1 MTHGVHN
8 MPLESERPRVV
19 AASRVQTPA
28 LVVLLGS
35 TSALAGLELMRHML
49 TLKAEDRRQVAL
61 VSIDTD
67 DPPAPLVEFRQQYT
81 NVFQEFPL
89 RISVPVG
96 ILEAQHMN
104 ESAGHTFIEG
114 REPQYFTNGAG
125 GIRNNGHVAA
135 CFNYQYIYDVLDR
148 ALASIARLSNEE
160 GTAQVR
166 AVQANIVSFLGGGTG
181 SGILADIAVIVRE
194 LLMYRQYD
202 QRLNLFCMLPEPV
215 SGVNPNDVRWRKS
228 NATACLLELIAFSR
242 AAAGSASGI
251 YEKRMR
257 NRAHRLTNDPLANEV
272 YLIGRSA
279 MDNAGDTARIV
290 GQDLFQRITDASGV
304 GFLEH
309 SKWVDRRTLGAT
321 DERGLPTM
329 FGTSCPLEVRFPAEE
344 MTLAYAQISASH
356 LLPLL
361 ASYRPA
367 GRAASEVEQR
377 EWQKK
382 WRQVARFDAGAG
394 NPQAV
399 RINEFRRSDFEDTV
413 ETQLDLLW
421 ARLERQERE
430 METRL
435 KDIIEQQERSELA
448 HIKAMPRQGT
458 ENGEEVS
465 LINVRILHL
474 QRLEQEYRCALDDLH
489 TRQAPQVPLR
499 PLDLETKLVRQ
510 LQLPGLLHRL
520 VRDHAGAVCEEY
532 NAHLHAH
539 ARAAR
544 HRQVEQALK
553 NLQQQ
558 IHEELT
564 QSIAWFQ
571 SAGAEERARGLR
583 ERGMGSMAWHGNLEH
598 PHPHQRHVFD
608 LRTLRTQ
615 DGRNV
620 AAERLYLWATGGE
633 SAVRGEPLEYR
644 KFVGMCVEY
653 MSRQV
658 SSGSGQTASIERQV
672 ARRLADQV
680 VEFFQDYYQQR
691 FQNMNLFELLEK
703 AAPPPQSDQGREEQI
718 GNYLLD
724 HLRHMRGLM
733 TSLVA
738 FEAQLWVE
746 GLNTLD
752 TSVYLGVHFR
762 DGSQH
767 TLLDQVLQRLGP
779 LTSSGQTPVVAIS
792 LDPHRLQVAY
802 GQHAISLS
810 TVRDFYLDQNSS
822 MECYLEYQSIWS
834 NSKGKGLMPVHSSQ
848 EAQKLVTTASALGYP
863 RPLPEL
869 VIRRPAGVSTP
880 VQAPQTPASGQAS
893 LPGYQ
898 DIL

>member
-1 MTHGVHN
+1 MTQVIHN

-19 AASRVQTPA
+19 TASRIQTPA

-35 TSALAGLELMRHML
+35 TSALAGLELMRHLL
-49 TLKAEDRRQVAL
+49 TLRAEDRRQVSL
-61 VSIDTD
+61 VYIDTD

-96 ILEAQHMN
+96 ILEAQAVN
-104 ESAGHTFIEG
+104 ESTGHTFIEG

-148 ALASIARLSNEE
+148 ALASIARLSNEQ

-242 AAAGSASGI
+242 AAAGSPAGI

-290 GQDLFQRITDASGV
+290 GQDLFQRIANASGV

-344 MTLAYAQISASH
+344 MALAYAQISASY

-367 GRAASEVEQR
+367 AVTASEVEQR

-399 RINEFRRSDFEDTV
+399 RINEFRHSDFEDAV

-430 METRL
+430 TETRL
-435 KDIIEQQERSELA
+435 KEIIDQQERSELA
-448 HIKAMPRQGT
+448 HIKAMPRQGR

-465 LINVRILHL
+465 LINFRILHL

-520 VRDHAGAVCEEY
+520 GRDHAGAVCEEY

-544 HRQVEQALK
+544 HRQLEQALK
-553 NLQQQ
+553 NLQQHIQ
-558 IHEELT
+558 EELA

-571 SAGAEERARGLR
+571 SAGAEDRARGLR
-583 ERGMGSMAWHGNLEH
+583 ERGLGSMAWHGALEH

-608 LRTLRTQ
+608 LRTLRAQ

-620 AAERLYLWATGGE
+620 AAERLYLWATGGDPATRE
-633 SAVRGEPLEYR
+633 EPLEYR
-644 KFVGMCVEY
+644 HFVGRCVEY

-658 SSGSGQTASIERQV
+658 SSGSGQAASIERQV

-680 VEFFQDYYQQR
+680 VEFFQDYYEQR
-691 FQNMNLFELLEK
+691 FQDMNLFELLEK
-703 AAPPPQSDQGREEQI
+703 AAPPPQRDQARDEQI
-718 GNYLLD
+718 GNYLLE
-724 HLRHMRGLM
+724 HLQHMRGLM

-752 TSVYLGVHFR
+752 TSVYMGVHFR
-762 DGSQH
+762 DGSQQ
-767 TLLDQVLQRLGP
+767 TLLEQVLQRMGP

-822 MECYLEYQSIWS
+822 MECYLEYQGIWN

-848 EAQKLVTTASALGYP
+848 EAQKLVTTASALGYS

-880 VQAPQTPASGQAS
+880 AQPPHTPAPGPTPR
-893 LPGYQ
+893 PGYQ